1 MIQNSVLGN
10 SPMAKLA
17 VYIPV
22 VLGLPTLEAG
32 ENNLKL
38 SVHDENK
45 CSGPKSIIEDLPQG
59 WDDQRWNKPNENLI
73 HIICQGKCFFN
84 NQKGFNP

>member
-1 MIQNSVLGN
+1 MMKTIELTD
-10 SPMAKLA
+10 PF
-17 VYIPV
+17 
-22 VLGLPTLEAG
+22 
-32 ENNLKL
+32 L
-38 SVHDENK
+38 SFLSESWSDHNPPLISYSLR